1 MCCALRDA
9 GAAGPTAGYPSR
21 GAVPGGSSRG
31 RAGPIPSPMAAP
43 DLACPVC
50 NADLPLAGDE
60 KVGDD
65 VFCAYCGAPIVLRA
79 GEDESL
85 LEPEEDF

>member
-1 MCCALRDA
+1 M
-9 GAAGPTAGYPSR
+9 
-21 GAVPGGSSRG
+21 G
-31 RAGPIPSPMAAP
+31 RIVAAP

-60 KVGDD
+60 RAGDD
-65 VFCAYCGAPIVLRA
+65 LFCSYCGAPIVLRA
-79 GEDESL
+79 GKDPED